1 MCQEYFG
8 GSFII
13 FELVYDFIELGDWIL
28 FSKYLDPVRLVVWIR
43 WCVWNGL
50 CRKFDII
57 FIYKKYIWVKNDIF
71 WFRSNW
77 TSFDV
82 LEIFVK
88 CKWSEWQVLRNQIFR
103 PIWCDKC
110 IVYNFVSYLKYFV
123 WIVRL
128 MKGLIS
134 IDRLRR
140 FKPCSW
146 KC

>member
-1 MCQEYFG
+1 MLRVTLC
-8 GSFII
+8 SFII
-13 FELVYDFIELGDWIL
+13 FKLVYDFINLGDWIL
-28 FSKYLDPVRLVVWIR
+28 FSKYLDSITIIVWIW
-43 WCVWNGL
+43 WCLWNGL
-50 CRKFDII
+50 CRNYYII
-57 FIYKKYIWVKNDIF
+57 FIYKKDIWVKNGIF
-71 WFRSNW
+71 GFWSNW

-82 LEIFVK
+82 LKIFVK

-110 IVYNFVSYLKYFV
+110 IVYNFVSYLKYFM
-123 WIVRL
+123 WILRL

-140 FKPCSW
+140 FKPCNW